1 MGVVSYPISVC
12 SFSLPQ
18 TEVMNGV
25 EGWQMTSTP
34 TNTLRHSITCMKGF
48 VWDRGW
54 NKLSYSIEV
63 WWFSNWSLWW
73 RLPAFSEAGCRG
85 LGFKSPGADC
95 TSSTFICK
103 AEPAISGH
111 TLSADSASLL
121 QRERS
126 KVSAVPVTHT
136 AHTTSSWVL
145 PLKDRK
151 RYFGEY
157 FILPANETRPFLT
170 LWERSPA
177 CGWPLV
183 L

>member
-18 TEVMNGV
+18 TEMMNGV

-73 RLPAFSEAGCRG
+73 RLPAFSEAGCRSLDSKA
-85 LGFKSPGADC
+85 LGQTVLPAH
-95 TSSTFICK
+95 SSVRLSL
-103 AEPAISGH
+103 PSVAIPCQLTQLAYSRERGQR
-111 TLSADSASLL
+111 SLL
-121 QRERS
+121 CLW
-126 KVSAVPVTHT
+126 HT
-136 AHTTSSWVL
+136 
-145 PLKDRK
+145 R
-151 RYFGEY
+151 
-157 FILPANETRPFLT
+157 LT
-170 LWERSPA
+170 QLQVEFY
-177 CGWPLV
+177 L
-183 L
+183 